1 MSWRKWN
8 RIIHRDF
15 GYFFTGVIIIYA
27 VSGIALNH
35 LKDWNPNY
43 SVEYKEFKANVPQ
56 KKEDINKEWVLS
68 VLKKYNEQDN
78 YKKHFFPNSEK
89 LKVFLMNGSMQID
102 LKTGESSIEKLNK
115 RFLIYQFNFLHYN
128 PQRWWTWFSDVF
140 AVALVIISITG
151 LLIQR
156 GKNGITGRG
165 AWLTGLGILIPL
177 LFLIFL

>member
-43 SVEYKEFKANVPQ
+43 SVEYKEFKTSIPQ
-56 KKEDINKEWVLS
+56 KKEDINKKWVLS
-68 VLKKYNEQDN
+68 ELKKHNEQDN

-89 LKVFLMNGSMQID
+89 LKVFLVNGNMQID